1 MDGGPMLY
9 ERIDMRRP
17 PYGTQINAICVSSN
31 DPLVTCSCSFHGGA
45 QNPAASSWDLR
56 SAIRRGL
63 DVSSCGALED
73 NCYLAPSCKN
83 AFGFHPQLP

>member
-31 DPLVTCSCSFHGGA
+31 DPLGMYSHSFHGGT
-45 QNPAASSWDLR
+45 QNPAASKWDLR
-56 SAIRRGL
+56 
-63 DVSSCGALED
+63 
-73 NCYLAPSCKN
+73 
-83 AFGFHPQLP
+83 